1 MSDEDKELLAR
12 IGQLAGQINRH
23 KSQQATVAP
32 GTQPAPQRLNAY
44 RHSSAPYPRAGYRG
58 GRPALAHRHRT
69 LRLND
74 PKTRQESDAAD
85 GEVSSGGQ
93 GKWVSRTDRHR
104 QLINADIYQKDA
116 QNRFKAMEESRQRK
130 IRHQRSR
137 EKRRFNDYLRRQ
149 TATAASVAESVNE
162 IIIDGMRFRVADG
175 GKKLL
180 KVADDLQ
187 SAPST
192 PKTVDVAGVT
202 FHRTKTGNL
211 VASRVVRDHRYV
223 FRPVDGV
230 KLTAGSRSGVVK
242 KTDQMCR
249 IFSTTGKYLIRR
261 SGPGRLATKRPPFLS
276 PPSPSP
282 PLQPIGSCPKGPR
295 CRYIHDANKVAICR
309 EFLKE
314 GKCGD
319 GDSCDLSHEVSPERV
334 PNCVHYAKGH
344 CAKPDCPYTHSKA
357 APGAAVC
364 EAFGFLGYCEKG
376 SECRDRHVS
385 ECPDFSN
392 TGSCKTKGCKLLHR
406 EKASVLRAHGKARGE
421 ASDDDVSS
429 DEDSACS
436 DDVDSDEVADFV
448 QAETDESDADA
459 DGQDFIRV

>member
-12 IGQLAGQINRH
+12 IGQIAGQINRH

-32 GTQPAPQRLNAY
+32 GTHPAPQHRNAY

-58 GRPALAHRHRT
+58 GRPTPAHRHRT

-74 PKTRQESDAAD
+74 PKTKQESGAAD
-85 GEVSSGGQ
+85 GEVSSGQ

-116 QNRFKAMEESRQRK
+116 QNRFKAIEESRRRK

-149 TATAASVAESVNE
+149 TTAAASVSESVNE
-162 IIIDGMRFRVADG
+162 IVIEGMRFRVADG

-180 KVADDLQ
+180 KVTDDLK

-192 PKTVDVAGVT
+192 PKTVDVAGVI

-223 FRPVDGV
+223 LLSVDSLR
-230 KLTAGSRSGVVK
+230 LTACSRSGMVK

-249 IFSTTGKYLIRR
+249 IFSTTG
-261 SGPGRLATKRPPFLS
+261 
-276 PPSPSP
+276 
-282 PLQPIGSCPKGPR
+282 SCPKGPR
-295 CRYIHDANKVAICR
+295 CRYIHDATKVAICR

-314 GKCGD
+314 GKCGE
-319 GDSCDLSHEVSPERV
+319 GDSCDLSHEVSAERV
-334 PNCVHYAKGH
+334 PNCVHFAKGH

-376 SECRDRHVS
+376 SECTDRHVS

-406 EKASVLRAHGKARGE
+406 EKASVLRAHGRAREE

-429 DEDSACS
+429 DAESACS
-436 DDVDSDEVADFV
+436 NDVDSDEVASLV
-448 QAETDESDADA
+448 HAETDESDADE